1 MKKNKVLIVE
11 DDRDTSFLLNKLL
24 TKHGYEVLSSKNGEE
39 AIVILKTVTP
49 QVIVA
54 DWTMPIMD
62 GLQLCKLLKKDDKYK
77 SIYFIM
83 LTARATLADRVL
95 GFDIGADDFIVK
107 PIENQELLARIKSGI
122 RIHDLQ
128 TELKSIEH
136 QKAILEM
143 ACTIGH
149 QINNPLSSLIIS
161 LQNVKLEL
169 SSDEH
174 NDDIDIIE
182 KSIERI
188 KNLVNDLIHLQNP
201 ELIDYTPDKKMI
213 RLKSES

>member
-39 AIVILKTVTP
+39 AIEILKTVTP

-107 PIENQELLARIKSGI
+107 PIENQELIARIKSGI